1 MTVSAAKT
9 SINRES
15 RHLDLPWLSTS
26 ADVVVTDTTD
36 EPRLRHILQCLPSG
50 VILLDGRGIVVEA
63 NQVAIAMLG
72 EPLLGELW
80 LNVINRCFR
89 PRSDDGL
96 EVSLADG
103 RRVKIAISAL
113 APQAGQL
120 IVLTDLTE
128 TRELQYRVSHLKRL
142 STLGKM
148 MATLAH
154 QIRTPLSSA
163 MLYAEN
169 LSSPKLT
176 SAARE
181 QFQQKLVARL
191 NDLEQQVN
199 DMLLFARSGTA
210 QAVGPLSVQQL
221 CEELSNRSEA
231 LLLQHQAT
239 LNTTLLTPELTLL
252 GNKNSLVEALLNLLQ
267 NSLQATGE
275 GACLYLQ
282 QQPSGNGQLVLWF
295 SDNGPGIASDIQPH
309 IFEPFF
315 SRKVGGSGLGLAV
328 VQAVLHSHQGQ
339 VRYVSAE
346 ERGLG
351 RLDEAAT
358 KEAVGTGACF
368 ELILPMHS
376 LSSQKATQSTSQ
388 SPSNSPSVLT
398 KEPNYV

>member
-1 MTVSAAKT
+1 MTLSAANAQVDRVK
-9 SINRES
+9 SYQG
-15 RHLDLPWLSTS
+15 LPRLPVAASFT
-26 ADVVVTDTTD
+26 ATD
-36 EPRLRHILQCLPSG
+36 ETRLQHILQCLPSG

-63 NQVAIAMLG
+63 NQVSIDMLG
-72 EPLLGELW
+72 EPLLGQRW
-80 LNVINRCFR
+80 LDVINRCFR

-96 EVSLADG
+96 EVSLSDG

-128 TRELQYRVSHLKRL
+128 TRELQNRLSHLQRL

-176 SAARE
+176 VAARE

-210 QAVGPLSVQQL
+210 QAVSQLTVQQL
-221 CEELSNRSEA
+221 CDEFYHRSDA
-231 LLLQHQAT
+231 LLLQHRAT
-239 LNTTLLTPELTLL
+239 LNTTLLTPELVLL

-282 QQPSGNGQLVLWF
+282 QQPSGNGQLVIWV

-315 SRKVGGSGLGLAV
+315 SRKAGGSGLGLAV

-339 VRYVSAE
+339 VRYVSTG
-346 ERGLG
+346 ERNLVASQGV
-351 RLDEAAT
+351 AV
-358 KEAVGTGACF
+358 KEAVGSGACF
-368 ELILPMHS
+368 ELMLPVHA
-376 LSSQKATQSTSQ
+376 LLPQSTSH
-388 SPSNSPSVLT
+388 SPSVLT
-398 KEPNYV
+398 KEPVYV